1 MKIWYKTSAHQMDDT
16 EMEYIQSVDAGGC
29 AVWEWAKGICKQRD
43 DCTVP
48 ERDEIEM
55 MVICRRL
62 GIDEKRMER
71 ILTSLEKVG
80 WIERGEGF
88 FLRIANW
95 DSWQTNFRSSESD
108 AKRKRNA
115 YHTKKTEEGNLKLD
129 VPTCLQDADFLKEWR
144 EWIRYRRSM
153 AAPVSDES
161 IFFQRQ
167 LKWLAGYG
175 PKKAIQILDATMRNS
190 WQGLEAA
197 AKILDK

>member
-1 MKIWYKTSAHQMDDT
+1 MDDT
-16 EMEYIQSVDAGGC
+16 EMEYVQSVDSGGC
-29 AVWEWAKGICKQRD
+29 AVWEWAKGVCKQRD

-62 GIDEKRMER
+62 GIDEKRMGK
-71 ILTSLEKVG
+71 ILVALEKVG
-80 WIERGEGF
+80 WIERGDGF
-88 FLRIANW
+88 LLRIANW
-95 DSWQTNFRSSESD
+95 DTWQTNFRSSQYD
-108 AKRKRNA
+108 AKRKRDA
-115 YHTKKTEEGNLKLD
+115 YHTKKAEEGSLKLD

-144 EWIRYRRSM
+144 EWIRYRRGM
-153 AAPVSDES
+153 PAAIADES

-175 PKKAIQILDATMRNS
+175 PKKAIQILDTTMRNS